1 MNNKDKVNMVHIPLK
16 TEHEFI
22 EKDYS
27 LFAYIGVI
35 FVVGAVSLF
44 LIG

>member
-16 TEHEFI
+16 TEHEFK

-27 LFAYIGVI
+27 LLIYIGII
-35 FVVGAVSLF
+35 FAVGAISIF